1 VKPEMKTVDLIDSD
15 DDVAL
20 SRAYH
25 AGPQGDAESQIYW
38 VNLGV
43 IQMGEIREINI
54 NGQSQSFKMLQVGCR
69 NMHN

>member
-43 IQMGEIREINI
+43 VQMGDIREINI
-54 NGQSQSFKMLQVGCR
+54 NGQS
-69 NMHN
+69 